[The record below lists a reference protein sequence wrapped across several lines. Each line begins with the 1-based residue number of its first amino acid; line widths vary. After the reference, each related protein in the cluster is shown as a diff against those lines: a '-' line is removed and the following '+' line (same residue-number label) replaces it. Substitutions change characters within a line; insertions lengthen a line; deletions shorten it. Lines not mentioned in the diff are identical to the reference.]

1 MSSSAPHVF
10 TRSLTTPHT
19 HTRTHTHTHTH
30 THIVGPLSA
39 RRPRLFSDLV
49 HTTESLKNYK
59 TSEALRGGDD
69 GSGGGG
75 EGGGAD
81 GGGPSS
87 RKIDEYMEAYRA
99 DNAKLV
105 KEVSSRTRVA
115 RT

>member
-1 MSSSAPHVF
+1 
-10 TRSLTTPHT
+10 
-19 HTRTHTHTHTH
+19 
-30 THIVGPLSA
+30 
-39 RRPRLFSDLV
+39 LFSDLV

-75 EGGGAD
+75 EGGGGD

-87 RKIDEYMEAYRA
+87 RKIDEYVEAYRA

-105 KEVSSRTRVA
+105 KEVSSRTLYLSSRAHVINCGLVGWL
-115 RT
+115 